1 VGRKGLGM
9 GAERLLLEDGT
20 ELNLVRSGTPEAELT
35 VVLAHGYALDHRSWH
50 RVVDEL
56 PSAVGGPV
64 HVIAYDHRGHGASG
78 LATTE
83 TATIDQLADDLGELI
98 ERAAPSGRVV
108 VVGHAMGGMAA
119 MAMAERR
126 PRLFRQRV
134 TGMVFV
140 STAASGLA
148 ETSLAWP
155 KSVGKLVR
163 ELERAFGPL
172 VRAVRE
178 KIEPAK
184 TAGLRWWLFG
194 DQPREEDVALTAE
207 MVWGHWPET
216 VALFRPA
223 VDRYDREAALTV
235 TGERPAIAIVGD
247 EDRLV
252 PESSVHALA
261 KAVGGQALVLADAGH
276 MLPLERP
283 ADIAAEI
290 ARLGV
295 TAAQRS

>member
-1 VGRKGLGM
+1 M
-9 GAERLLLEDGT
+9 LLEDGT
-20 ELNLVRSGTPEAELT
+20 ELTVVRTGDPDADLT

-50 RVVDEL
+50 RVVEALGDTCQ
-56 PSAVGGPV
+56 
-64 HVIAYDHRGHGASG
+64 VIAYDHRGHGTSG
-78 LATTE
+78 PATKE
-83 TATIDQLADDLGELI
+83 TATIEQLGEDLGELI
-98 ERAAPSGRVV
+98 ERLVPPSGRVV
-108 VVGHAMGGMAA
+108 VVGHSMGGMAA

-126 PRLFRQRV
+126 PMLYRQRV
-134 TGMVFV
+134 VGVVFV
-140 STAASGLA
+140 STAMTGLA

-155 KSVGKLVR
+155 KAVGKLVR
-163 ELERAFGPL
+163 ELERAFGPI

-207 MVWGHWPET
+207 MVWAHWPET

-235 TGERPAIAIVGD
+235 AGERPVIAIVGD
-247 EDRLV
+247 EDRLC
-252 PESSVHALA
+252 PESNAEALA
-261 KAVGGQALVLADAGH
+261 KAVGGEVVVVPDAGH

-283 ADIAAEI
+283 DEVAACV
-290 ARLGV
+290 ARLASQV
-295 TAAQRS
+295 P

>member
-1 VGRKGLGM
+1 MVR
-9 GAERLLLEDGT
+9 LEDGT
-20 ELNLVRSGTPEAELT
+20 ELNVVRAGDPEAPVT

-50 RVVDEL
+50 KVVEQL
-56 PSAVGGPV
+56 SPEFQ
-64 HVIAYDHRGHGASG
+64 VIAYDHRGHGKSG
-78 LATTE
+78 GATKE
-83 TATIDQLADDLGELI
+83 TATIDQLGEDLGELI
-98 ERAAPSGRVV
+98 ERAVPHGQVV
-108 VVGHAMGGMAA
+108 IAGHSMGGMAA
-119 MAMAERR
+119 LAMAERR

-134 TGMVFV
+134 LGNVFV
-140 STAASGLA
+140 STAASGMS
-148 ETSLAWP
+148 ETTLAWP

-194 DQPREEDVALTAE
+194 DQPADDDVDLTAD

-223 VDRYDREAALTV
+223 VDRYDREAGLTV
-235 TGERPAIAIVGD
+235 AKEKAVVAVVGD

-252 PESSVHALA
+252 PESDAVRFGGTSV
-261 KAVGGQALVLADAGH
+261 VLADAGH

-283 ADIAAEI
+283 AELANLIREVAAK
-290 ARLGV
+290 A
-295 TAAQRS
+295 

>member
-1 VGRKGLGM
+1 MVR
-9 GAERLLLEDGT
+9 LEDGT
-20 ELNLVRSGTPEAELT
+20 ELNVLRAGDPEAPVT

-50 RVVDEL
+50 KVVEQL
-56 PSAVGGPV
+56 SPEFQ
-64 HVIAYDHRGHGASG
+64 VIAYDHRGHGKSAAASK
-78 LATTE
+78 E
-83 TATIDQLADDLGELI
+83 TATIEQLGEDLGELI
-98 ERAAPSGRVV
+98 ERAVPQGQIVIA
-108 VVGHAMGGMAA
+108 GHSMGGMAA
-119 MAMAERR
+119 LAMAERR

-134 TGMVFV
+134 LGNVFV
-140 STAASGLA
+140 STAASGMS

-155 KSVGKLVR
+155 KAVGKLVR

-194 DQPREEDVALTAE
+194 DQPVDEDVELTAD

-223 VDRYDREAALTV
+223 VDRYDREAGLTV
-235 TGERPAIAIVGD
+235 AKEKAVVAVVGD

-252 PESSVHALA
+252 PETDAAKFGGTSVILS
-261 KAVGGQALVLADAGH
+261 DAGH

-283 ADIAAEI
+283 ADLVNLIREVAAK
-290 ARLGV
+290 A
-295 TAAQRS
+295 

>member
-1 VGRKGLGM
+1 M
-9 GAERLLLEDGT
+9 ATERLRLEDGT
-20 ELNLVRSGTPEAELT
+20 ELNVARSGPPDAETT

-50 RVVDEL
+50 RVVAAL
-56 PSAVGGPV
+56 PPSVQ
-64 HVIAYDHRGHGASG
+64 VIAYDHRGHGASSP
-78 LATTE
+78 ADKE
-83 TATIDQLADDLGELI
+83 SASIEQLGDDLGELV
-98 ERAAPSGRVV
+98 ERLVPEGRVV
-108 VVGHAMGGMAA
+108 IGGHSMGGMAA

-126 PRLFRQRV
+126 PRLYRQRV
-134 TGMVFV
+134 AGVVFV
-140 STAASGLA
+140 ATAATGFA

-155 KSVGKLVR
+155 KAVGKLVR

-194 DQPREEDVALTAE
+194 DEPRREDVDLTAD
-207 MVWGHWPET
+207 MVWAHWPDT

-235 TGERPAIAIVGD
+235 AGERPVIAIVGD

-252 PESSVHALA
+252 PESNAKALA
-261 KAVGGQALVLADAGH
+261 AAVGGESVVVADAGH
-276 MLPLERP
+276 MLPLEAP
-283 ADIAAEI
+283 AE
-290 ARLGV
+290 V
-295 TAAQRS
+295 AAQLVALAA